1 MFESMEESGPSQVT
15 SATPFKIGVQISKKY
30 QHLTVQERA
39 VVMVLERLPENEIGR
54 PAPSPGSSHG

>member
-39 VVMVLERLPENEIGR
+39 VVMVMHHDHDGTGRLPED
-54 PAPSPGSSHG
+54 